1 MKMKKLFCII
11 VVLMIYSNLLSQNIS
26 SLISDALERHIEME
40 NDGINE
46 VSKKIYVTPFLFQ
59 INKNILPK
67 KNRKY

>member
-1 MKMKKLFCII
+1 
-11 VVLMIYSNLLSQNIS
+11 MIYSNLLSQNIS